1 MFGFS
6 IPTTKKTLKKSGKRV
21 KKTKK
26 QKKNTQKNTQKD
38 TQKATTKDILS
49 TKPNPDIC
57 NPAVVQ
63 NKKGKSISCFDFDSL
78 VKIVNGW
85 NQQHPDDTVKIPKI
99 KNESNKKKLW
109 KEIDR
114 RLKGKCTSEWCWI
127 EQEFVKRVGSKELE
141 SNFRPKMPRSWKKN
155 PYEWLSSVDI
165 QSVMEQYEEK
175 YPEFYFIG
183 PVPIDFDYRE
193 NMGQCVVNELCNI
206 SITDLL
212 KKNTTKVGIIFNLD
226 KHDQPGS
233 HWIAFFMDIKEHTIC
248 FFDSYG
254 HEPPNE
260 IKVLID
266 RLQKQAS
273 ELPPPDNFEFTYNCN
288 KTRHQYEHSECGVYS
303 IYFVIQLLEKKK
315 TFAQLEQSRIPD
327 EFVNKKRKYF
337 FLSE

>member
-1 MFGFS
+1 MFGFE
-6 IPTTKKTLKKSGKRV
+6 IPTLKKTLKKSVKRV

-26 QKKNTQKNTQKD
+26 QKKSKLVN
-38 TQKATTKDILS
+38 LPS

-57 NPAVVQ
+57 NPAIV
-63 NKKGKSISCFDFDSL
+63 KKSKGKTTSCFDFNSL
-78 VKIVNGW
+78 VKITNGW
-85 NQQHPDDTVKIPKI
+85 NNEHNDDIIKIPKVNNENN
-99 KNESNKKKLW
+99 KNKLW
-109 KEIDR
+109 REIDM

-165 QSVMEQYEEK
+165 QSVMLQYEEK
-175 YPEFYFIG
+175 YPEFEFIG

-206 SITDLL
+206 SIAELL

-233 HWIAFFMDIKEHTIC
+233 HWIALFMDIKEHTIC

-273 ELPPPDNFEFTYNCN
+273 ELPPPNNFEFTYNCN
-288 KTRHQYEHSECGVYS
+288 KTRHQFEHSECGVYS

-315 TFAQLEQSRIPD
+315 TFNELQSRIPD

-337 FLSE
+337 FLAE

>member
-1 MFGFS
+1 MFGFE
-6 IPTTKKTLKKSGKRV
+6 IPMLKKTLKKPV
-21 KKTKK
+21 KKTKTKK
-26 QKKNTQKNTQKD
+26 QKKSKLVK
-38 TQKATTKDILS
+38 IPR

-57 NPAVVQ
+57 NPAVVN
-63 NKKGKSISCFDFDSL
+63 NKRGRSISCFDFDSL
-78 VKIVNGW
+78 VKIVTGW
-85 NQQHPDDTVKIPKI
+85 NKQHNEDIIKIPKI
-99 KNESNKKKLW
+99 NNESNKKKLW
-109 KEIDR
+109 KEIDV
-114 RLKGKCTSEWCWI
+114 RLKDKCTSEWCWI

-165 QSVMEQYEEK
+165 QSVMAQYEEK

-193 NMGQCVVNELCNI
+193 NMGQCVVDELCNI
-206 SITDLL
+206 NIANLL
-212 KKNTTKVGIIFNLD
+212 KNGTTKVGVIFNLD

-233 HWIAFFMDIKEHTIC
+233 HWIALFMDIKEHTIC

-315 TFAQLEQSRIPD
+315 TFNELQSRIPD

-337 FLSE
+337 FLAE

>member
-1 MFGFS
+1 MFGFE
-6 IPTTKKTLKKSGKRV
+6 IPTLKKTLKKSVKRV

-26 QKKNTQKNTQKD
+26 QKKSKLVN
-38 TQKATTKDILS
+38 LPS

-57 NPAVVQ
+57 NPAIV
-63 NKKGKSISCFDFDSL
+63 KKSKGKTTSCFDFNSL
-78 VKIVNGW
+78 VKIANGW
-85 NQQHPDDTVKIPKI
+85 NNEHNDDIIKIPKVNNENN
-99 KNESNKKKLW
+99 KNKLW
-109 KEIDR
+109 REIDM

-165 QSVMEQYEEK
+165 QSVMLQYEEK
-175 YPEFYFIG
+175 YPEFEFIG

-206 SITDLL
+206 SIAELL

-233 HWIAFFMDIKEHTIC
+233 HWIALFMDIKEHTIC

-273 ELPPPDNFEFTYNCN
+273 ELPPPNNFEFTYNCN

-315 TFAQLEQSRIPD
+315 TFNELQSRIPD

-337 FLSE
+337 FLAE

>member
-1 MFGFS
+1 MFGFE
-6 IPTTKKTLKKSGKRV
+6 IPSLKKTLKKTSKRE

-26 QKKNTQKNTQKD
+26 QKKSKSVK
-38 TQKATTKDILS
+38 LPS

-57 NPAVVQ
+57 NPAVVK
-63 NKKGKSISCFDFDSL
+63 NNKGKKTSCFNFESL
-78 VKIVNGW
+78 VKIVSGW
-85 NQQHPDDTVKIPKI
+85 NKEHPEDVIKIPKI
-99 KNESNKKKLW
+99 NNENSKNKLW
-109 KEIDR
+109 KEIDL

-127 EQEFVKRVGSKELE
+127 EQEFVKRVGNKELE

-165 QSVMEQYEEK
+165 QSVMTQYEEK

-206 SITDLL
+206 SIAELL
-212 KKNTTKVGIIFNLD
+212 KQNTTKVGIIFNLD

-233 HWIAFFMDIKEHTIC
+233 HWIALFMDIKEHTIC

-273 ELPPPDNFEFTYNCN
+273 ELAPPNNFEFTYNCN
-288 KTRHQYEHSECGVYS
+288 KTRHQFEHSECGVYS

-315 TFAQLEQSRIPD
+315 TFNELQSRIPD

-337 FLSE
+337 FLAE

>member
-1 MFGFS
+1 MFGFE
-6 IPTTKKTLKKSGKRV
+6 IPMLKKTLKKPV
-21 KKTKK
+21 KKTKTKK
-26 QKKNTQKNTQKD
+26 QKKSKLVK
-38 TQKATTKDILS
+38 IPS
-49 TKPNPDIC
+49 TKPNLDIC
-57 NPAVVQ
+57 NPAVVN
-63 NKKGKSISCFDFDSL
+63 NKRGRSISCFDFDSL
-78 VKIVNGW
+78 VKIVTGW
-85 NQQHPDDTVKIPKI
+85 NKQHHEDIIKIPKI
-99 KNESNKKKLW
+99 NNESNKKKLW
-109 KEIDR
+109 KEIDV
-114 RLKGKCTSEWCWI
+114 RLKDKCTSEWCWI

-165 QSVMEQYEEK
+165 QSVMAQYEEK

-193 NMGQCVVNELCNI
+193 NMGQCVVDELCNI
-206 SITDLL
+206 NIANLL
-212 KKNTTKVGIIFNLD
+212 KNGTTKVGVIFNLD

-233 HWIAFFMDIKEHTIC
+233 HWIALFMDIKEHIIC

-273 ELPPPDNFEFTYNCN
+273 ELPPPDNFKFTYNCN

-315 TFAQLEQSRIPD
+315 TFNELQSRIPD

-337 FLSE
+337 FLAE